1 MCFKEGD
8 HSQEPG
14 YGSRL
19 DEEGSEMKKGLI
31 NRGGNEVTELAVSEQ
46 GLQQDRRVM
55 IRVECFIKC

>member
-19 DEEGSEMKKGLI
+19 DEEGSELKGLI